1 MKITPEERTEILNE
15 LKWIRKND
23 KERYNEIERV
33 VTEIDQTIKNQ
44 NKWE

>member
-15 LKWIRKND
+15 LKWIREND

-33 VTEIDQTIKNQ
+33 VTEIDQTMKN
-44 NKWE
+44 